1 MNEQQNNS
9 FAALMQAFNVLAQAH
24 IVNIEGN
31 PPPSPAPQPE
41 QPVDK

>member
-1 MNEQQNNS
+1 MNEQQRNS
-9 FAALMQAFNVLAQAH
+9 FVALIQAFNILTQAH

-31 PPPSPAPQPE
+31 PPQPAPQPE